1 MKTTRHLLALVL
13 ATLGLL
19 ATGCMMSQAATK
31 LSVEKDGLKVK
42 YSSPKDQHVE
52 YNPETGEILVKSTS
66 NEALVNAAGVAQAEA
81 MGRGFEVLG
90 TLAEKVK

>member
-1 MKTTRHLLALVL
+1 MRKLSISLIAITAL
-13 ATLGLL
+13 TLNS
-19 ATGCMMSQAATK
+19 GCMMSQASTK
-31 LSVEKDGLKVK
+31 LLVEKDGLKVK

-52 YNPETGEILVKSTS
+52 YNPETGEIMVRSTS